1 MHDNHNANAIAT
13 SPQLMLVDPQLLKF
27 LRLGIHCKVQLVSN
41 QVEPD
46 SLGIPIPVDYP
57 VIDVLAMD
65 DSRETI
71 ESILKLDPKYKDYWV
86 ADHWI
91 AIAEDPF

>member
-1 MHDNHNANAIAT
+1 MHDSVKTFAIAT
-13 SPQLMLVDPQLLKF
+13 SPKLMLVDPALLKF

-41 QVEPD
+41 EVKPD

-71 ESILKLDPKYKDYWV
+71 ETVVKLDPKYKDYWV
-86 ADHWI
+86 ADHWV
-91 AIAEDPF
+91 AIADCPF